1 MTQKLENTLND
12 HGFLNPFFKENLPE
26 KNLPEENIETITL
39 LDYNL
44 KYKNKMYYNIIS
56 FISFLFFFPIG
67 TYTIY
72 CNYKARKLY
81 RQNLNQK
88 AGHLIEKAYYL
99 SIVGIIMGILIYST
113 IFLIFKM

>member
-1 MTQKLENTLND
+1 MSQNLEKRSQDL
-12 HGFLNPFFKENLPE
+12 GFINPFFKDNLP
-26 KNLPEENIETITL
+26 KENIETLTL

-81 RQNLNQK
+81 RQNLNEK
-88 AGHLIEKAYYL
+88 AGYLIEKAYYL
-99 SIVGIIMGILIYST
+99 SIVSIIMGILLYST
-113 IFLIFKM
+113 IFVILKK

>member
-1 MTQKLENTLND
+1 MTQKLENTSND
-12 HGFLNPFFKENLPE
+12 HGFINPFFKDNLPE
-26 KNLPEENIETITL
+26 KNTEIIYL

-44 KYKNKMYYNIIS
+44 KYKNGVYYTIIT

-88 AGHLIEKAYYL
+88 AAHLIEKAYYL
-99 SIVGIIMGILIYST
+99 SIIGIIIGIIIDST
-113 IFLIFKM
+113 IFLIYKGYIE

>member
-1 MTQKLENTLND
+1 MSQNLENRPRE
-12 HGFLNPFFKENLPE
+12 HGFINPFFKD
-26 KNLPEENIETITL
+26 NLPEENIETLTL

-72 CNYKARKLY
+72 CNYKAKKLY
-81 RQNLNQK
+81 RQHLNDK
-88 AGHLIEKAYYL
+88 AGYLIEKAYYL
-99 SIVGIIMGILIYST
+99 SILSIIIGILLYST
-113 IFLIFKM
+113 IFFYFQ

>member
-1 MTQKLENTLND
+1 MSQNSENTPND
-12 HGFLNPFFKENLPE
+12 HGFLNPFFKDNLP
-26 KNLPEENIETITL
+26 KENSETLFLIE
-39 LDYNL
+39 YNL
-44 KYKNKMYYNIIS
+44 NYKNKLYYNIIS

-88 AGHLIEKAYYL
+88 AGYLIEKAYYL
-99 SIVGIIMGILIYST
+99 SIVSIIMGILLYST
-113 IFLIFKM
+113 IFVILKK

>member
-12 HGFLNPFFKENLPE
+12 YGFLNPFFKDNSP
-26 KNLPEENIETITL
+26 KENIETLTL

-67 TYTIY
+67 AYAIY

-81 RQNLNQK
+81 RLNLNEK
-88 AGHLIEKAYYL
+88 AGYFIEKAFYL
-99 SIVGIIMGILIYST
+99 SIVSIIMGILLYSS
-113 IFLIFKM
+113 IFVILKE